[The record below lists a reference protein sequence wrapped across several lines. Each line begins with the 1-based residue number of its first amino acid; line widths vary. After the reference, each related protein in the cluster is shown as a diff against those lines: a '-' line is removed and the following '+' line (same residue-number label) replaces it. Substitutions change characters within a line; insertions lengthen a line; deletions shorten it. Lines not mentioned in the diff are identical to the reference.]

1 MATFIKTTVVVRLI
15 AYEGKSKITPV
26 FLVCETRWRVIQFIE
41 AKNIRKE
48 SDRESGKSRNVCR
61 IN

>member
-1 MATFIKTTVVVRLI
+1 MATFIKTTMVIRLI
-15 AYEGKSKITPV
+15 VYEGKLKIIPM

-41 AKNIRKE
+41 AKNIRKGP
-48 SDRESGKSRNVCR
+48 DRESGKSRNVCR